1 MTMNYR
7 ISSWD
12 SDTHEGLNRLV
23 NDFLIE
29 NEVEVINL
37 SYSTV
42 WHPKTESV
50 LFSVCILYK
59 FEE

>member
-1 MTMNYR
+1 MNYR

-12 SDTHEGLNRLV
+12 SPTHEGLNKVV

-29 NEVEVINL
+29 NEVEVVNI

-42 WHPKTESV
+42 WNPKAESLV
-50 LFSVCILYK
+50 YSVCILYK
-59 FEE
+59 FME